1 MKRKILEAE
10 GVEFKDDKIKDRFFI
25 EADSLKISK
34 VDRKLWRKRAR
45 SPNSDNGNKRA
56 KSTEGEVSPQVIE
69 KEILDILGRRGKGKS
84 C

>member
-1 MKRKILEAE
+1 LERE
-10 GVEFKDDKIKDRFFI
+10 GVEFQDDKIKDRFFI
-25 EADSLKISK
+25 EADSLAISK

-45 SPNSDNGNKRA
+45 SPKSDNCNKRA
-56 KSTEGEVSPQVIE
+56 KLTEGDVSPQVKK